1 MACPSLVGKRVP
13 RWGEPVVPVVNLRMK
28 EQGGERGEQFPLL
41 VEVPREGL
49 PPSFHQGE
57 VGKEE
62 LEVEEVPS
70 KAPRFHRKKGVE
82 ENLRVEEEFLPKEP
96 GVSEVVRLSLPKFP
110 LEVVEA
116 EAIHWND
123 LLLLPALLQKKELAE
138 DLRVIRARFPP
149 GQGLVATR

>member
-1 MACPSLVGKRVP
+1 M
-13 RWGEPVVPVVNLRMK
+13 
-28 EQGGERGEQFPLL
+28 QFPFL

-49 PPSFHQGE
+49 PPSFHQVE

-70 KAPRFHRKKGVE
+70 KAPRPRIHRKKVGVE
-82 ENLRVEEEFLPKEP
+82 EGFLPKEP

-110 LEVVEA
+110 LKVVEA